1 MAYQRIGETL
11 TLPADGAIASN
22 RIVVKSTTGAAQST
36 ANQANPIG
44 VTVEGL
50 DGKNHVGIQTSWIVQ
65 ITAGGVV
72 TQGDY
77 VISDSTGR
85 AVTAVPG
92 ATGVIAYFVGV
103 ALTTTTA
110 AGQLVD
116 VLLTKFVGLH

>member
-44 VTVEGL
+44 VTVEGR
-50 DGKNHVGIQTSWIVQ
+50 DGKNQVGIQTSWIVQ
-65 ITAGGVV
+65 ITAGEVV

-77 VISDSTGR
+77 VISDSTGS

-116 VLLTKFVGLH
+116 VLLTKFVGHH